1 MRALLFEFYL
11 SLESPPEPLCIRNL
25 LRNHYSKSFKNVA
38 FSILE
43 AFFECLK
50 SNFFLAEKLSFMSL
64 RFCFAPLEQN
74 FWLWC
79 IQLPWFSHFFISFS
93 PLCGGTDTVK
103 GSKMRMSS
111 NNNVFPVTFDNR
123 NWKWS
128 KVITQTFIKS
138 RFLYTMEERLREF
151 KILGKICVSG
161 IRKWRKVGDS
171 SSLYS
176 IIIFNGGK

>member
-1 MRALLFEFYL
+1 MLTFVEFYL
-11 SLESPPEPLCIRNL
+11 LLESPPVRKV
-25 LRNHYSKSFKNVA
+25 SKTLILAFWKHFLNVLKPTVLGRKII
-38 FSILE
+38 FHVPSIL
-43 AFFECLK
+43 FWNK
-50 SNFFLAEKLSFMSL
+50 
-64 RFCFAPLEQN
+64 N
-74 FWLWC
+74 FWLWYKQY
-79 IQLPWFSHFFISFS
+79 ISSFPDFHIFSYISFS

>member
-1 MRALLFEFYL
+1 MCWILLIAWI
-11 SLESPPEPLCIRNL
+11 SSG
-25 LRNHYSKSFKNVA
+25 SKSFKNVD

-50 SNFFLAEKLSFMSL
+50 TN
-64 RFCFAPLEQN
+64 CFGQKNYFSCPFYFVLEQK
-74 FWLWC
+74 FLTLIQTIH
-79 IQLPWFSHFFISFS
+79 IQLPWFSHFFVSFS
-93 PLCGGTDTVK
+93 PLCRGTDTVK

-138 RFLYTMEERLREF
+138 RFLYTMEERLRDL
-151 KILGKICVSG
+151 KILGKICASG